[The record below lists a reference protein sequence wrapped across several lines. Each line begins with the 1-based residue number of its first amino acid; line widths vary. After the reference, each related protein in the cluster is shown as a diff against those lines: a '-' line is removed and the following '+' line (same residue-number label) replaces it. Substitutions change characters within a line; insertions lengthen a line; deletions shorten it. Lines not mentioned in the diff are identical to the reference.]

1 MYKKGDI
8 TLVKIYA
15 LINIGRTLF
24 YIHHSNIFFDMSP
37 RIMEIKTKIN
47 KWNLLELKCFYPAK
61 ETIKNQKSQL
71 TDWENIFANDVTSKG
86 LVSKIYKQFMCLN
99 INQTS
104 QPKKK
109 KKVHLKRFFSQKDTQ
124 MAKRYMKR
132 CSTSLTIR
140 EMQIKTTMKYHLTA
154 VKITIIKKL
163 TNNKC

>member
-1 MYKKGDI
+1 
-8 TLVKIYA
+8 
-15 LINIGRTLF
+15 
-24 YIHHSNIFFDMSP
+24 
-37 RIMEIKTKIN
+37 MEIKTKIN

-109 KKVHLKRFFSQKDTQ
+109 SAPKEIFLSKRHTDGQEVHEKMFN
-124 MAKRYMKR
+124 
-132 CSTSLTIR
+132 
-140 EMQIKTTMKYHLTA
+140 
-154 VKITIIKKL
+154 II
-163 TNNKC
+163 NY